1 MVTVAADGGANVAGA
16 EAGADIEYDASAA
29 MAMVVVVQYCNRS
42 SIRLSCSGS
51 ISGSLWM

>member
-16 EAGADIEYDASAA
+16 EAGADVEYDASAA

-42 SIRLSCSGS
+42 SIKT
-51 ISGSLWM
+51 